1 MVAITKKQ
9 ILRMIIFALLAV
21 MAGLIGYKVFVV
33 GYTFADLIPQTSYS
47 VELAMNFT
55 GNGEDV
61 VVRTFLPATENSQK
75 ISDEL
80 VNAPGLEFRRETTP
94 IFVRGQWGQYQAAG
108 PYQILY
114 SFNAQL
120 REIRYDIPSDLRI
133 PDKFND
139 GLEQYLQAT
148 DAIQLNHPVIEDLS
162 DRLLPADRRVLP
174 TLQSIYDY
182 VLSLGSKPFKGTTD
196 AVTAAKLGEASC
208 NGKSRLF
215 IALARRAGIPS
226 RLVGGLILNSGS
238 KRTSHQWIEAYVGGH
253 WVPFDALNGHFAVL
267 PDHYLALY
275 RGDEALFVHS
285 RNIGFDYRFNIRK
298 RTIAND
304 RMAGFLGGHA
314 FNLYR
319 TLQAFKRVNIS
330 LNILQFLLVIPL
342 GVLIVVI
349 SRNVVGI
356 HTFGTFLPALMAM
369 AVRETGLVAGVIA
382 FLIILA
388 ITFVIRLPLE
398 KLGTLHTPKLAIMM
412 IVVVLT
418 LLSLTI
424 VSDLLRIDQLS
435 SIGAA
440 SLFPIAILTI
450 TTERFALTLSEEG
463 VRRSLVILAQTLI
476 VMSFCYLMMS
486 SLAIQALILAFPELL
501 LGVLAMNLWLGSW
514 TGLRVTEMVR
524 FRSLYGPESEGEKNA

>member
-1 MVAITKKQ
+1 MASITKKQ
-9 ILRMIIFALLAV
+9 ILQLIIFALLAV

-80 VNAPGLEFRRETTP
+80 GNAPGLEFRRETTP
-94 IFVRGQWGQYQAAG
+94 MFVRGQWSQYQAVG

-114 SFNAQL
+114 SFDAQL
-120 REIRYDIPSDLRI
+120 REVRYDIPSNLRI
-133 PDKFND
+133 PDKVND
-139 GLEQYLQAT
+139 GVEQYLQAT
-148 DAIQLNHPVIEDLS
+148 DVIQLNHPVIKDLA

-182 VLSLGSKPFKGTTD
+182 VMSLGSKPFKGTTD
-196 AVTAAKLGEASC
+196 TVTAAKLGEASC

-226 RLVGGLILNSGS
+226 RLVGGLILTPGS

-267 PDHYLALY
+267 PDHYLTLY

-330 LNILQFLLVIPL
+330 LNILQFLLVIPV

-369 AVRETGLVAGVIA
+369 AVRETGLVAGVAA
-382 FLIILA
+382 FLII
-388 ITFVIRLPLE
+388 
-398 KLGTLHTPKLAIMM
+398 LAIMM

-418 LLSLTI
+418 LLSLTV

-463 VRRSLVILAQTLI
+463 LRRSLVILAQILI
-476 VMSFCYLMMS
+476 VMSFCYLMMN
-486 SLAIQALILAFPELL
+486 SLAIQALLLAFPELL

-524 FRSLYGPESEGEKNA
+524 FRSLYGPESGGEQNA

>member
-1 MVAITKKQ
+1 
-9 ILRMIIFALLAV
+9 
-21 MAGLIGYKVFVV
+21 
-33 GYTFADLIPQTSYS
+33 
-47 VELAMNFT
+47 
-55 GNGEDV
+55 
-61 VVRTFLPATENSQK
+61 
-75 ISDEL
+75 
-80 VNAPGLEFRRETTP
+80 
-94 IFVRGQWGQYQAAG
+94 
-108 PYQILY
+108 
-114 SFNAQL
+114 
-120 REIRYDIPSDLRI
+120 
-133 PDKFND
+133 
-139 GLEQYLQAT
+139 
-148 DAIQLNHPVIEDLS
+148 
-162 DRLLPADRRVLP
+162 
-174 TLQSIYDY
+174 
-182 VLSLGSKPFKGTTD
+182 
-196 AVTAAKLGEASC
+196 
-208 NGKSRLF
+208 
-215 IALARRAGIPS
+215 
-226 RLVGGLILNSGS
+226 
-238 KRTSHQWIEAYVGGH
+238 
-253 WVPFDALNGHFAVL
+253 
-267 PDHYLALY
+267 
-275 RGDEALFVHS
+275 
-285 RNIGFDYRFNIRK
+285 
-298 RTIAND
+298 
-304 RMAGFLGGHA
+304 
-314 FNLYR
+314 
-319 TLQAFKRVNIS
+319 
-330 LNILQFLLVIPL
+330 
-342 GVLIVVI
+342 
-349 SRNVVGI
+349 
-356 HTFGTFLPALMAM
+356 MAM